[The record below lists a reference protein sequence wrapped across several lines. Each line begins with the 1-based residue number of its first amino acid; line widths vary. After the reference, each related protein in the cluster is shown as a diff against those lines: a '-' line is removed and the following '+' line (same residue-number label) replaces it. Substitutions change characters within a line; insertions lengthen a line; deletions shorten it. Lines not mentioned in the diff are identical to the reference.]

1 MSNHFTFFNMRG
13 GQNSILTRNTDRTGA
28 NRRNNSRR
36 RKNPAHY
43 SQSVSPR
50 YNRDAYHNSK
60 RQSIYDTLAV
70 LSRMDT
76 DQIRKEEINSKS
88 IHLLDIQNQNRNNF
102 QRLHSSMISI
112 ATHHENLDEN
122 QLTFK
127 EAQTY
132 YKKHCSGKKGMT
144 KTLKL
149 ELYALNKQAT
159 IGDINIP
166 KPASILDFDG
176 KARWEAWD
184 RKRGFSKEQ
193 AQNKFVSKIEL
204 IKRKR
209 NA

>member
-1 MSNHFTFFNMRG
+1 
-13 GQNSILTRNTDRTGA
+13 
-28 NRRNNSRR
+28 
-36 RKNPAHY
+36 
-43 SQSVSPR
+43 
-50 YNRDAYHNSK
+50 
-60 RQSIYDTLAV
+60 
-70 LSRMDT
+70 
-76 DQIRKEEINSKS
+76 
-88 IHLLDIQNQNRNNF
+88 
-102 QRLHSSMISI
+102 
-112 ATHHENLDEN
+112 
-122 QLTFK
+122 
-127 EAQTY
+127 
-132 YKKHCSGKKGMT
+132 MT